1 MKLYYHE
8 DVDSLIKKLNT
19 DEKNLLNSIL
29 YMAGLHKKI
38 ITDTNE
44 SLLDLKQKFKTA
56 EGELLSGNNNPQVL
70 AELKQILLKLF
81 HLGALSKNSIK
92 KYLSQFK

>member
-1 MKLYYHE
+1 MLR
-8 DVDSLIKKLNT
+8 VLLKKLNT

-44 SLLDLKQKFKTA
+44 SLLNLKQKFKTA

-92 KYLSQFK
+92 KKFKSI